1 MRNQFH
7 ARNKSGTILKI
18 NPKIV
23 DAANAAMKALGTCV
37 ILRVGLPRVCGEGH
51 IVSISLIPEPRC
63 REIGLQKTVAQFQ
76 RRSELVKVCL

>member
-37 ILRVGLPRVCGEGH
+37 ILRVGLSRVCVGRDILFPSH
-51 IVSISLIPEPRC
+51 SSPNL
-63 REIGLQKTVAQFQ
+63 VA
-76 RRSELVKVCL
+76 EK